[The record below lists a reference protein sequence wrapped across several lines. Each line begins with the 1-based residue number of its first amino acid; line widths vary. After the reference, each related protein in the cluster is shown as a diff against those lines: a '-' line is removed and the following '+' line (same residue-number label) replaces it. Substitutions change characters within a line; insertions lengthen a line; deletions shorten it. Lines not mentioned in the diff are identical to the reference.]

1 MADTEA
7 RIGWGGE
14 LYLSTDNTE
23 AHLTELAEVRECGF
37 PSDETDESEA
47 THLKSPRR
55 RKEFKAGLIDG
66 GEFTATL
73 NYVPGSATDLLL
85 TAAKVAGDT
94 RKLRIVIPDNSGT
107 GAADWNMVTSCFVK
121 KYAPDNMVPGEV
133 ITATATFRVTGDLE
147 QGAGAAGS

>member
-1 MADTEA
+1 MTDA

-14 LYLSTDNTE
+14 LWLATDNTE
-23 AHLTELAEVRECGF
+23 TTLTELAEVRECGF
-37 PSDETDESEA
+37 PQDETDESEA
-47 THLKSPRR
+47 THLKSPGRR
-55 RKEFKAGLIDG
+55 REFKAGLIDG

-94 RKLRIVIPDNSGT
+94 RKIKIVIPDESGT
-107 GAADWNMVTSCFVK
+107 GAADWNFVTSAFIK
-121 KYAPDNMVPGEV
+121 RYAPDSMVPGEV

-147 QGAGAAGS
+147 QGTGESGS

>member
-1 MADTEA
+1 MTDA

-14 LYLSTDNTE
+14 LWLATDNTE
-23 AHLTELAEVRECGF
+23 ATLTELAEVRECGF
-37 PSDETDESEA
+37 PQDETDESEA
-47 THLKSPRR
+47 THLKSPGR

-73 NYVPGSATDLLL
+73 NYTPGSATDLLL

-94 RKLRIVIPDNSGT
+94 RKVKIVIPDETGVGT
-107 GAADWNMVTSCFVK
+107 ADWNLVTSVFVK
-121 KYAPDNMVPGEV
+121 RYAPDNMTPGDV

-147 QGAGAAGS
+147 QGAGESGS